1 MMRRDFITLNAYGPR
16 GRGAAA
22 GGTGTAASEVAGHR
36 VLGFGVPKTR
46 PCGPIWIP
54 PLSSRWPPSRADAE
68 ATPRAP
74 RTTTD
79 STVNDSLQRI
89 LTSISA
95 RLLYLDADCCHVAL

>member
-36 VLGFGVPKTR
+36 VLGFGVPKTC

-54 PLSSRWPPSRADAE
+54 PLSKRGAVTVPRRTSSLKGSGEKAVWPG
-68 ATPRAP
+68 
-74 RTTTD
+74 
-79 STVNDSLQRI
+79 V
-89 LTSISA
+89 
-95 RLLYLDADCCHVAL
+95 